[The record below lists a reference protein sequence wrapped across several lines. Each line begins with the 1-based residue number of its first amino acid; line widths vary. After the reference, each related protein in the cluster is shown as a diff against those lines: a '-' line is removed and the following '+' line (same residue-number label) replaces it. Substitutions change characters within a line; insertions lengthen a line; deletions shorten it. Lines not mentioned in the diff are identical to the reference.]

1 MAIATYS
8 DLQTAIEGWLFNR
21 DDLAAVIPDFIALA
35 EADLNTRVRHWRM
48 EKRATAQ
55 IDTQYSAIPADF
67 LEPIRFYLT
76 ENRTSPIELISQM
89 EMLDYRANTSNALG
103 RPQYYAI
110 TAGEFEVVPTP
121 DATYDAELYY
131 YSAIPALSASNTTNW
146 LLTNFPNA
154 YLYGSLIHA
163 APYLE
168 EDARLQMWASLYSE
182 AINAINKESEDTKFG
197 SAGRRIKIKSY

>member
-48 EKRATAQ
+48 EKRVTAE

-76 ENRTSPIELISQM
+76 ANRTSPIELIGQM
-89 EMLDYRANTSNALG
+89 EMLNIRANTSNTLG

-110 TAGEFEVVPTP
+110 TAGEIEVVPTP
-121 DATYDAELYY
+121 DAAYEAELYY
-131 YSAIPALSASNTTNW
+131 YSTIPPLSASNTTNW
-146 LLTNFPNA
+146 LLTHFPNA
-154 YLYGSLIHA
+154 YLYGALVHA

-168 EDARLQMWASLYSE
+168 EDARLQIWASLYSE
-182 AINAINKESEDTKFG
+182 AINAINKESEDTKIG
-197 SAGRRIKIKSY
+197 SAGRRIKIRAY

>member
-48 EKRATAQ
+48 EKRVVAE

-76 ENRTSPIELISQM
+76 ANRTSPIELIGQM
-89 EMLDYRANTSNALG
+89 EMLNIRANTSNTLG

-110 TAGEFEVVPTP
+110 TAGEIEVVPTP
-121 DATYDAELYY
+121 DAAYEAELYY
-131 YSAIPALSASNTTNW
+131 YSTIPPLSASNTTNW
-146 LLTNFPNA
+146 LLTHFPNA
-154 YLYGSLIHA
+154 YLYGALVHA

-168 EDARLQMWASLYSE
+168 EDARLQIWASLYSE
-182 AINAINKESEDTKFG
+182 AINAINKESEDTKIG
-197 SAGRRIKIKSY
+197 SAGRRIKIRAY